1 MGFNDSNFTIP
12 IYTEKEKEP
21 QKVIIISCEGSNTE
35 PEYFEAIKEKLFDY
49 IDVLLEVE
57 IVPKEPGASEP
68 KDIVCNLDEFIKEKY
83 DYKSEHDEMW
93 VIWDREKVEARKKDI
108 LEMIPTCKEKN
119 YNIAMSN
126 PLFEFWLLLHV
137 ADINDYK
144 NDDLYANEKVNNC
157 RRFIDKELSN
167 LLENGYNKKKNKFNK
182 DIVSRSNIM
191 RAVEQEK
198 LFENEFEKIIDNLG
212 SNISE
217 LINKILKF

>member
-1 MGFNDSNFTIP
+1 
-12 IYTEKEKEP
+12 
-21 QKVIIISCEGSNTE
+21 
-35 PEYFEAIKEKLFDY
+35 
-49 IDVLLEVE
+49 
-57 IVPKEPGASEP
+57 
-68 KDIVCNLDEFIKEKY
+68 
-83 DYKSEHDEMW
+83 MW

-167 LLENGYNKKKNKFNK
+167 LLENGYNKKK
-182 DIVSRSNIM
+182 
-191 RAVEQEK
+191 
-198 LFENEFEKIIDNLG
+198 
-212 SNISE
+212 
-217 LINKILKF
+217 INSIKILFQDQTL